1 MSFLHTGA
9 LVPAPLTQRSPLGA
23 SERTSQQAGSGSM
36 LCAPL
41 CELWRPLDDL
51 GHSPSPQTLAEPP
64 PLCPPWRTRCRGR
77 TSLQRENSRSRPVS
91 SAPTAPGLVPHVGVL
106 TGMEA
111 GPFHPVGSWI
121 GDPARSRSLHN
132 GSVCDTEP
140 QISLGKCSCLP
151 TFPCGWAQGG
161 KLVVCS
167 FSTGH
172 FHACWVTHPVCW
184 RLPPWP
190 LE

>member
-111 GPFHPVGSWI
+111 GPFQLAPGS
-121 GDPARSRSLHN
+121 GTPSRSRSLHH
-132 GSVCDTEP
+132 GSDCDIEP
-140 QISLGKCSCLP
+140 QIVLGNCFCLP
-151 TFPCGWAQGG
+151 TFPCGRALGREADG
-161 KLVVCS
+161 NLIL
-167 FSTGH
+167 H
-172 FHACWVTHPVCW
+172 
-184 RLPPWP
+184 R
-190 LE
+190 